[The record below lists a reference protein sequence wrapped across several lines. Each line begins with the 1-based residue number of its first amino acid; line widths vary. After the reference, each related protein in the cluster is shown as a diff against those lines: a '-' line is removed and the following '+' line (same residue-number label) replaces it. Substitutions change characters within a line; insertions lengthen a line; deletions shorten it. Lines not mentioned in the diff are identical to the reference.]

1 MNGDGDVYVE
11 SVGEHAEVVL
21 KTGKVR
27 VDGDVY
33 VGDVEDGLGALAT
46 AAARRIEELVDG
58 HIDLWE
64 TVRAL
69 NATSVR
75 MRGVDEAL
83 SNRVDDVAGANDDS
97 ASRIHSLNVT
107 LRDVKIDTTDRIATL
122 NATDAEMKG
131 VAAGL
136 SSRIDALTDVW
147 VNELNTTNRTLV
159 VTDAKLAS
167 RIDALNATQFEL
179 RGTDEGLLTR
189 IHAVR
194 DTLVDAN
201 EALTN
206 RIEAINATKLQ
217 SDINATMAELV
228 ELTRAVANLTPPK
241 CLPPGGGG
249 LAYNG
254 TGWVCTCVDSWTG
267 NTCET
272 PPQPPLPPPPPPPPP
287 PTPPTPSPPPSLTRC
302 DIVAPAHGGM
312 GNCSTTLQ
320 FGESCLFTCD
330 NGMKLSQP
338 TICQDGALALGRC
351 VAIAYDC
358 QYFESTSSAGY
369 VVPYYDRDANGLLD
383 MLYMPADGKI
393 NVLSQTT
400 PRVFES
406 DELVSNAPSGA
417 SLCVYG
423 TGEYNGDGVMDFFLV
438 GAASPGTSWGS
449 SRGTA
454 DVLYTSKTDGSFEAK
469 SYANNYWGN
478 RCTSADFNN
487 DLLQDAA
494 VSNVWFSDPVR
505 VYVSSNATGTG
516 VLGNP
521 YSLSGSPRFGH
532 DISHGD
538 FDGDGIL
545 DLVVVSSDNHGDYVY
560 FGTGDGTFT
569 SPLFVSQGSRG
580 AVAVCDVNGDGHMDI
595 IIGDYYSNRSLQ
607 VYVNNGS
614 GSRTSLFSSVQIQG
628 LSVVYGLACADID
641 HDGDADLVIGGRFV
655 LWNSGQ
661 SPYFSTSEALS
672 LPPKSRNGNYI
683 EYATRLVDVDGDGLL
698 DIVSNKWMCFAG
710 TAGQCLNVTAPAHGS
725 LGDCVAPLMDG
736 ASCRP
741 ACDEGY
747 EIVASATCSSGQ
759 FTPATCRIAP
769 VLWAR
774 FDNPNAVGEDSSR
787 VGVDL
792 VATGDGVKHEFDS
805 ERGGVLRVSNCD
817 HLESTSYPP
826 ELPRGGD
833 SYTYGFWFKVNT
845 SSINVAYNQGWGMAG
860 FGATGGCGQRKSAG
874 IDIGALSRPG
884 KVNTGHWCHDMFGP
898 AGANANDLGRAL
910 HDGAWH
916 HVAVTYHGDTGVET
930 IYEDFTSLASRTVG
944 ILNIQP
950 GKVHI
955 GDTSGLLIGLTA
967 ADVKC
972 ARAPGGL
979 LDDFAVFDRALSLAE
994 LTDFFAP
1001 RT

>member
-1 MNGDGDVYVE
+1 
-11 SVGEHAEVVL
+11 
-21 KTGKVR
+21 
-27 VDGDVY
+27 
-33 VGDVEDGLGALAT
+33 
-46 AAARRIEELVDG
+46 
-58 HIDLWE
+58 
-64 TVRAL
+64 
-69 NATSVR
+69 
-75 MRGVDEAL
+75 
-83 SNRVDDVAGANDDS
+83 
-97 ASRIHSLNVT
+97 
-107 LRDVKIDTTDRIATL
+107 
-122 NATDAEMKG
+122 
-131 VAAGL
+131 
-136 SSRIDALTDVW
+136 
-147 VNELNTTNRTLV
+147 
-159 VTDAKLAS
+159 
-167 RIDALNATQFEL
+167 
-179 RGTDEGLLTR
+179 
-189 IHAVR
+189 
-194 DTLVDAN
+194 
-201 EALTN
+201 
-206 RIEAINATKLQ
+206 
-217 SDINATMAELV
+217 
-228 ELTRAVANLTPPK
+228 
-241 CLPPGGGG
+241 
-249 LAYNG
+249 
-254 TGWVCTCVDSWTG
+254 
-267 NTCET
+267 
-272 PPQPPLPPPPPPPPP
+272 
-287 PTPPTPSPPPSLTRC
+287 
-302 DIVAPAHGGM
+302 M

-469 SYANNYWGN
+469 SYINNYWGN

-595 IIGDYYSNRSLQ
+595 IIGDYYSTRSLQ

-710 TAGQCLNVTAPAHGS
+710 TAGQCLEVNAPAHGS

-741 ACDEGY
+741 ACDDGY
-747 EIVASATCSSGQ
+747 EIVASANCSSGQ
-759 FTPATCRIAP
+759 FTPAVCRRAPVPSPSPLPSNGCSVTAPTKGTLGNCSSVLSHGSSCQFTCDDGLRLSSATTCRNGVLQRGRCTPTLTNVSFTCESVTGSGINPPYVVPFNKANKLGLLNVLYSPAAGSIEIREQISPRVFNVTRTISTASNGALLCMKGVNDYNQDGEDDFFVVGRGVGPWKSGSGTPDELYTSAGDGQFVTQNWPNSYWGYRCDSADFNGDGYPDVIAQNIWPSDPALIYMNSANSSESILGNP
-769 VLWAR
+769 VAISGSPSFATDVTHGDFDGDGNIDLVLVSSGQGGDYVFFGTGNGSFVNRLKVSAGLRGAVTACDINGDGNLDLIIGDFRHSIQIYINNGSGSRTWLFSSLHISGFRHVYGFACDDIDGDGKPDLVVMQSHGDPDVVLLNSGVNPYFSSSAAITLPLQ
-774 FDNPNAVGEDSSR
+774 FDNSGDQLSVALK
-787 VGVDL
+787 DL
-792 VATGDGVKHEFDS
+792 DGDGLLDIVGKNGICWLGELGQCV
-805 ERGGVLRVSNCD
+805 EI
-817 HLESTSYPP
+817 YPP
-826 ELPRGGD
+826 EHGNLGD
-833 SYTYGFWFKVNT
+833 CVIPMLNGT
-845 SSINVAYNQGWGMAG
+845 SCTFACDDGYVVDGVTTCSSGQATPATCRVA
-860 FGATGGCGQRKSAG
+860 
-874 IDIGALSRPG
+874 
-884 KVNTGHWCHDMFGP
+884 P
-898 AGANANDLGRAL
+898 AA
-910 HDGAWH
+910 
-916 HVAVTYHGDTGVET
+916 
-930 IYEDFTSLASRTVG
+930 
-944 ILNIQP
+944 
-950 GKVHI
+950 
-955 GDTSGLLIGLTA
+955 
-967 ADVKC
+967 
-972 ARAPGGL
+972 
-979 LDDFAVFDRALSLAE
+979 
-994 LTDFFAP
+994 
-1001 RT
+1001 